1 MRPSF
6 KEFPIPA
13 FLFVFFVSLYLLT
26 AQGSIQSSDGKT
38 MFLLTQSIAEHQSVS
53 FSEHVAGPL
62 AEKYYSK
69 YGLGMSVLVLPLYF
83 LGKGLGVVLGIDPVF
98 ATRFTVS
105 LFNVVVTPLT
115 CVLLYFFALRRLYFS
130 SQVACW
136 LSLGFGLGTIAWPYS
151 EEFMSEPATSLFLLA
166 SAYCL
171 TGNRA
176 RDRKSLTLWAGV
188 FFGVALSLRSASA
201 IALPG
206 FVVYAFW
213 TATPARGLLQRSRE
227 TLRFLIPVIGFGLG
241 LLYYNYVRFG
251 DAFETGYE
259 SGMVPHFW
267 TGFLGMLFS
276 PGKSVFLY
284 NPVLI
289 LSCVGVP
296 ALFRKRPQ
304 MAFLIAWVV
313 LSHILLFSFWHSW
326 FGGMSWGP
334 RLLLV
339 VIPLW
344 ILPVGYLAEIR
355 PGFFRKAMVVAVIAG
370 ALIQVPAVSVNM
382 ARYYYQMQ
390 TQSVE
395 FEPLLLYDV
404 AHTPLIGQ
412 WHQLAEVVSGL
423 GDEEA
428 MQKRTKMALQSTRFA
443 GRDVAEALQWG
454 LAVNAPNFWWYYMKR
469 FGYPLVLCAG
479 PPIVLLCL
487 TLLCGYKLVS
497 HLKSDAHS
505 PTSF

>member
-1 MRPSF
+1 
-6 KEFPIPA
+6 
-13 FLFVFFVSLYLLT
+13 
-26 AQGSIQSSDGKT
+26 
-38 MFLLTQSIAEHQSVS
+38 MFLLTQSIAEHQSIS

-69 YGLGMSVLVLPLYF
+69 YGLGMSVLVLPLYL
-83 LGKGLGVVLGIDPVF
+83 LGKGLGMVLGIDPVF

-105 LFNVVVTPLT
+105 LFNVIVTPLT
-115 CVLLYFFALRRLYFS
+115 CVLLYFFALRRLYFP

-171 TGNRA
+171 TDDR
-176 RDRKSLTLWAGV
+176 RWDRKALSLWAGV
-188 FFGVALSLRSASA
+188 FFGVALSLRSATA

-213 TATPARGLLQRSRE
+213 TARSGRE
-227 TLRFLIPVIGFGLG
+227 WLERLHEALRFLIPVIGFGLG

-251 DAFETGYE
+251 DALETGYE

-289 LSCVGVP
+289 LACLGVP

-304 MAFLIAWVV
+304 MAFLIAWVI
-313 LSHILLFSFWHSW
+313 LSHVLLFSFWHSW

-339 VIPLW
+339 VVPFW
-344 ILPVGYLAEIR
+344 ILPAGYLAEIR
-355 PGFFRKAMVVAVIAG
+355 LGWFRKAMAVAVIVG
-370 ALIQVPAVSVNM
+370 ALIQIPAVSVNM
-382 ARYYYQMQ
+382 ARYYYQLQ
-390 TQSVE
+390 TQSAE

-412 WHQLAEVVSGL
+412 WHQLAEVVRGL
-423 GDEEA
+423 SDEA
-428 MQKRTKMALQSTRFA
+428 ALQKRTQMALQGTRFA
-443 GRDVAEALQWG
+443 GKDVAEALRWG

-469 FGYPLVLCAG
+469 FGYPWALCIG

-497 HLKSDAHS
+497 HLKSESHS